1 MKRLLLV
8 FAFAFYSLL
17 SFAQLNMSLLAQLPL
32 NGKGDGSDIWGYVDE
47 MGNEYALVGME
58 DGVSV
63 VDVTNATNPVEVFW
77 VNGAQTMWR
86 DLKTWNDKAYITNEG
101 GNGLMII
108 DLAPLPGSTSLSVTN
123 YTGST
128 YPFTTAHN
136 LYIDENGYCYI
147 FGANNGEG
155 GAIILD
161 LNVPTTHPNFEVGR
175 FNTYYLHDGM
185 VRGDTLWG
193 GAINDG
199 FLTVVDVSNKS
210 NPILMATKVTP
221 SVFTHNAWISDD
233 GQTVFTTDEKS
244 DAYIAAYD
252 VSDLGNITETDRV
265 QSSPGMNVIPHN
277 VHVIGNFLVTSYY
290 RDGVTIHDAS
300 DPNNIIEVGNYDT
313 SPLSGNGF
321 NGCWGVYPWLPS
333 GNVIA
338 SDIEGGLFVLG
349 ASYNGACYLK
359 GNVTDLNTS
368 NPLDGVQIELLAA
381 NTSTNT
387 NVIGDY
393 NTGIATAGNY
403 NVVFSKTGYL
413 TDTIFNVPLTNGS
426 TYILDVQLEPL
437 VPFNFTG
444 QVIEAGTLNPISNA
458 KVKIVGFQYSTTV
471 TTNASGNFTV
481 NNFTQGSYEI
491 IAGSWGYVTNCSN
504 NQTIDDNTSGY
515 TIILNKGYYDD
526 FSLNFNW
533 LVTGNAQTGSW
544 EKGIPQGTMNGSTIS
559 NPDIDVMN
567 DCGEEAFV
575 TGNGGGGAGDDDVDN
590 GTTILTSPVF
600 DATIFINP
608 FLEYYRWFY
617 NGGGFGG
624 PDDEMTIKINNG
636 SSTVILET
644 IDVSTANSSSWVN
657 KSYKLSDYITLTN
670 NMRLIVETGDLG
682 QGHLV
687 EAGFDKFEIVEMGFV
702 GVNEITMEESV
713 KIYPNPFNEE
723 FNVNVNKEL
732 QNIKIEVMDVTGKVI
747 ETLST
752 NQLNTLV
759 KCNYDKGIYFVN
771 VYSNGNLVKS
781 QKLVRY

>member
-1 MKRLLLV
+1 MKRFVLV
-8 FAFAFYSLL
+8 FTLFIYSLF
-17 SFAQLNMSLLAQLPL
+17 SFAQLNMSLLGQLPL
-32 NGKGDGSDIWGYVDE
+32 SGKGDGSDIWGYVDE

-58 DGVSV
+58 NGVSV
-63 VDVTNATNPVEVFW
+63 VDVTNPTNPTEVFW
-77 VNGAQTMWR
+77 VNGAVTWWR
-86 DLKTWNDKAYITNEG
+86 DLKTWNDKVYITNEESG
-101 GNGLMII
+101 GLMII
-108 DLAPLPGSTSLSVTN
+108 DLSPLPGSTTLPVSY
-123 YTGST
+123 YTGNT

-147 FGANNGEG
+147 FGANNGNG
-155 GAIILD
+155 GAIILN
-161 LNVPTTHPNFEVGR
+161 LNVPTTDPNFEVGR
-175 FNTYYLHDGM
+175 YNTYYLHDGM

-199 FLTVVDVSNKS
+199 FLTVIDVSNKS
-210 NPILMATKVTP
+210 NPTLMATKVTP

-233 GQTVFTTDEKS
+233 GHTVFTTDEKS

-252 VSDLGNITETDRV
+252 VSDLGNITEIDRV
-265 QSSPGMNVIPHN
+265 QSNPGMNVIPHN
-277 VHVIGNFLVTSYY
+277 VHVNGNFLVTSYY

-349 ASYNGACYLK
+349 ASYVGASYLK

-368 NPLDGVQIELLAA
+368 NPIDGVQIELLST

-393 NTGIATAGNY
+393 STGIATAGNY

-413 TDTIFNVPLTNGS
+413 TDTIFNVPLTSGS

-444 QVIEAGTLNPISNA
+444 QVIEAGTSNPIANA
-458 KVKIVGFQYSTTV
+458 QVKIVGFQYSTTV

-481 NNFTQGSYEI
+481 NNFTQGSYNI
-491 IAGSWGYVTNCSN
+491 IAGKWEYITNCLS
-504 NQTIDDNTSGY
+504 NQTIDDNTVGY
-515 TIILNKGYYDD
+515 TIILDKGYYDD

-533 LVTGNAQTGSW
+533 TVTGNAQTGDW

-559 NPDIDVMN
+559 NPDIDVSN

-575 TGNGGGGAGDDDVDN
+575 TGNGGGGAGDDDVD
-590 GTTILTSPVF
+590 GGSTILTSPVF
-600 DATIFINP
+600 DATSFVNP
-608 FLEYYRWFY
+608 FLNYYRWFY

-644 IDVSTANSSSWVN
+644 IDVSTANNSSWVN

-687 EAGFDKFEIVEMGFV
+687 EAGFDKFEIVEMGSV
-702 GVNEITMEESV
+702 GVNEIALGESV
-713 KIYPNPFNEE
+713 NIYPNPFNEE
-723 FNVNVNKEL
+723 FNVKVNEVL
-732 QNIKIEVMDVTGKVI
+732 ENIKIEVMDVTGKVI

-752 NQLNTLV
+752 NKSNTLV

-781 QKLVRY
+781 QKLVKY